1 MEIQLNHVT
10 KRFGPTVVLDD
21 INLTLHSGRVYGL
34 QGINGSG
41 KTMLMRMTGG
51 LIYPTS
57 GEVLVN
63 EKSLG
68 GANSFPDSM
77 GLLLENPSFLDGYTG
92 FQNLELLASIKG
104 KTRKEDIEQ
113 ALFRVG
119 LNPRTNENTENIL
132 WE

>member
-57 GEVLVN
+57 GDVLIN
-63 EKSLG
+63 GISLG

-77 GLLLENPSFLDGYTG
+77 GLLLENPSFP
-92 FQNLELLASIKG
+92 G
-104 KTRKEDIEQ
+104 KS
-113 ALFRVG
+113 LFSRWIHGLSKPGTVG
-119 LNPRTNENTENIL
+119 LHQRKD
-132 WE
+132 